1 MTFFIL
7 RALGEM
13 AIHHPVTGSFA
24 AYATHYVNP
33 FLGYLV
39 GWGYWFYWTIIAI
52 AEVTAVEGRKIT
64 FSVQAFD
71 QVEKVGEGSH
81 ERVVIDA
88 LSGRIQGLPAPD
100 VVVCVVDATN
110 LQRNLFLASQIADAG
125 IPLIIALNL
134 VDSARGSGLR
144 IDSEFEGVVN
154 CPDTLVV
161 GKTGVVKAEI
171 NVKNAIIGGKVVGN
185 INATN
190 KIELQSG
197 SHIEGDIQTHR
208 LVIDEG
214 VFFEGSCKMGGGS
227 GEPETRTPST
237 SNVQSS
243 IKQGGAQKPAPEK
256 VGV

>member
-1 MTFFIL
+1 MFGKEVENSNVQEGRLNSIL
-7 RALGEM
+7 GK
-13 AIHHPVTGSFA
+13 GCKFK
-24 AYATHYVNP
+24 
-33 FLGYLV
+33 G
-39 GWGYWFYWTIIAI
+39 TI
-52 AEVTAVEGRKIT
+52 EVEGT
-64 FSVQAFD
+64 
-71 QVEKVGEGSH
+71 
-81 ERVVIDA
+81 
-88 LSGRIQGLPAPD
+88 
-100 VVVCVVDATN
+100 
-110 LQRNLFLASQIADAG
+110 
-125 IPLIIALNL
+125 
-134 VDSARGSGLR
+134 LR

-214 VFFEGSCKMGGGS
+214 VFFEGSCKMGGRPS
-227 GEPETRTPST
+227 DDVEVSTRQ
-237 SNVQSS
+237 QSS
-243 IKQGGAQKPAPEK
+243 QTQGVGGGSKVRDK